1 MKMKHLVIIKSKLH
15 GIIDYLFVVFL
26 IFAPALF
33 HLKLPA
39 AFWIFTWGP
48 IHLAL
53 TLCTNFDFGI
63 FKIIPFKTHGRIE
76 LAISFTLI
84 AGAFFVGYREGNLV
98 NSFYMGLGSAVF
110 FIWLA
115 TDYTSSSARTQH

>member
-1 MKMKHLVIIKSKLH
+1 MKHSKKIKSKLH
-15 GIIDYLFVVFL
+15 GIIDYLLVVFL

-39 AFWIFTWGP
+39 AFWIFAWVP
-48 IHLAL
+48 VHLAL
-53 TLCTNFDFGI
+53 TLCTNSDFGI

-84 AGAFFVGYREGNLV
+84 AAAFFVGNREGNLV
-98 NSFYMGLGSAVF
+98 NSFYMGLGCAVF
-110 FIWLA
+110 FIWMA
-115 TDYTSSSARTQH
+115 TDYTSSSARTQHH